1 MADLN
6 AQHIPERLLQAAI
19 SKGVSEK
26 LGTFGRDLGE
36 FTKGMTP
43 EDAKNA
49 KLMLL
54 EMMRNAFGEFY
65 SKMKARIESGKK
77 DEAE

>member
-6 AQHIPERLLQAAI
+6 VQHIPERLLQAAV

-26 LGTFGRDLGE
+26 LGSFSRELAE
-36 FTKGMTP
+36 FTKDMSA

-54 EMMRNAFGEFY
+54 EMMRNAFGGFY
-65 SKMKARIESGKK
+65 AKMQKRIETNAKS
-77 DEAE
+77 EE

>member
-26 LGTFGRDLGE
+26 LGGLARELGE
-36 FTKGMTP
+36 FTKDMSAG
-43 EDAKNA
+43 DAKNA
-49 KLMLL
+49 RLMLL

-65 SKMKARIESGKK
+65 AKMQKRIETNAKS
-77 DEAE
+77 EE